1 MTENIV
7 HILQKMS
14 YMHAI
19 SPTFCY
25 GIGIDVFTQGL
36 LMTLEDQLEG
46 VSFITTKLVS
56 APVGERGLRDS
67 LAWRLGE
74 MLFFAEDLFGERDR
88 SFTFLG
94 FEVVE
99 NGPRL
104 QHGPYN
110 NMIIQL
116 HPKTLEDPTEA
127 YYEMAH
133 ECVHMISPIP
143 TQSPSILEE
152 GLAVIFSAKYLREVM
167 GITRTPPAVILFD
180 DLPAVTRSYYE
191 ASFLAG
197 QLLSFDLYGIK
208 AMREKQPIISKI
220 SKDLILEHCPTLPEP
235 VAERLAEPFVRGGET
250 KFQPSPPPMSLV
262 RQIHRVTPLSPQS
275 ILWGMG

>member
-1 MTENIV
+1 
-7 HILQKMS
+7 MS
-14 YMHAI
+14 
-19 SPTFCY
+19 
-25 GIGIDVFTQGL
+25 
-36 LMTLEDQLEG
+36 LESQLEG
-46 VSFITTKLVS
+46 VSFISSKLVT

-116 HPKTLEDPTEA
+116 HPKTLEDPIEA

-143 TQSPSILEE
+143 TESPNILEE

-167 GITRTPPAVILFD
+167 GITRTPPAVMLFD
-180 DLPAVTRSYYE
+180 SLPAVTRSYYE

-197 QLLSFDLYGIK
+197 QLLSVDLYGIK
-208 AMREKQPIISKI
+208 AMREKEPIISKI
-220 SKDLILEHCPTLPEP
+220 SKDLILEHCPTISEP

-250 KFQPSPPPMSLV
+250 KFQPSPPPPMSLV
-262 RQIHRVTPLSPQS
+262 RQIHKPTPLQVQS
-275 ILWGMG
+275 ILWGIG

>member
-1 MTENIV
+1 MKY
-7 HILQKMS
+7 ILLS
-14 YMHAI
+14 
-19 SPTFCY
+19 FCY
-25 GIGIDVFTQGL
+25 GIRIVTFISEV
-36 LMTLEDQLEG
+36 LMSLESQLEG
-46 VSFITTKLVS
+46 VSFISSKLVT

-133 ECVHMISPIP
+133 EWS
-143 TQSPSILEE
+143 TDSNW
-152 GLAVIFSAKYLREVM
+152 
-167 GITRTPPAVILFD
+167 
-180 DLPAVTRSYYE
+180 
-191 ASFLAG
+191 
-197 QLLSFDLYGIK
+197 
-208 AMREKQPIISKI
+208 
-220 SKDLILEHCPTLPEP
+220 PETH
-235 VAERLAEPFVRGGET
+235 G
-250 KFQPSPPPMSLV
+250 
-262 RQIHRVTPLSPQS
+262 
-275 ILWGMG
+275 

>member
-1 MTENIV
+1 
-7 HILQKMS
+7 MS
-14 YMHAI
+14 YMQYI
-19 SPTFCY
+19 LLTFCY
-25 GIGIDVFTQGL
+25 GIRIVTFTSEV
-36 LMTLEDQLEG
+36 LMSSVSKIEG
-46 VSFITTKLVS
+46 VSFIATKLVS
-56 APVGERGLRDS
+56 APVGERGLRGS

-116 HPKTLEDPTEA
+116 HPKTLEDPIEA

-143 TQSPSILEE
+143 TESPSILEE

-167 GITRTPPAVILFD
+167 GITRTPPAVMLFD
-180 DLPAVTRSYYE
+180 SLPAVTRSYYE

-197 QLLSFDLYGIK
+197 QLLSIDLYGIK
-208 AMREKQPIISKI
+208 AMREKEPIISNI
-220 SKDLILEHCPTLPEP
+220 SKDLILEHYPAISRE

-250 KFQPSPPPMSLV
+250 KFQPSPMPMSLV
-262 RQIHRVTPLSPQS
+262 RQIHRPTPLQTQS
-275 ILWGMG
+275 ILWETRRSQPF